1 MTSSNSVRTIK
12 TAKFSLERRLRVYA
26 KIIIAL
32 SGFLPRIGC
41 FPQGHA
47 AREIVNIIK
56 KTGLRSEPAWKI
68 AATGAKQRGVG

>member
-1 MTSSNSVRTIK
+1 VTSSNSVRTIK

-47 AREIVNIIK
+47 AREIANII
-56 KTGLRSEPAWKI
+56 PKI
-68 AATGAKQRGVG
+68 NTANSPRRFCLVGKPNP